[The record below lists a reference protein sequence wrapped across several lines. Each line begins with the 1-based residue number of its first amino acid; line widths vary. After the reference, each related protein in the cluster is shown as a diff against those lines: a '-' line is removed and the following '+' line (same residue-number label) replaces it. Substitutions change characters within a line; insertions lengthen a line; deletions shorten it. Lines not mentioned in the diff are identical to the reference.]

1 MNGHVPCQDPLAEL
15 CGQFEV
21 AVYIQKRESRHTPVA
36 SKEHQF
42 KGTPAVVVWQTMFVH
57 GRIVHWGME
66 RNPRYSIIMYLGVN
80 SARGDWGNIRWK
92 VSKDG
97 KQVSMMGA
105 VLP

>member
-57 GRIVHWGME
+57 GHIVHWGLDNHVPGRQQCARRLGKYTME
-66 RNPRYSIIMYLGVN
+66 GVEGWEVGEHDGC
-80 SARGDWGNIRWK
+80 SFTLSC
-92 VSKDG
+92 SK
-97 KQVSMMGA
+97 
-105 VLP
+105 